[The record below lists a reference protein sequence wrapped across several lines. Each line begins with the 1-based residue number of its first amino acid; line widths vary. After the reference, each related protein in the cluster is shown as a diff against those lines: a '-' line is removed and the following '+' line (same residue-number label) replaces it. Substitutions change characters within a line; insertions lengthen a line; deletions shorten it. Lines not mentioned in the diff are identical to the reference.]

1 VRDFATRRN
10 FASGPRSNACF
21 AQAPTQQQNTA
32 RRLFAHRGLPVAAS
46 GFARQSRP
54 FALSVTG
61 IPRITMKS
69 LLSHHEIAILLLLL
83 NAPGQVSRS
92 DPDALALA
100 RANLIEIVSEAS
112 VDSGFRLTSEG
123 TELLRR
129 LGIKPA

>member
-1 VRDFATRRN
+1 
-10 FASGPRSNACF
+10 
-21 AQAPTQQQNTA
+21 
-32 RRLFAHRGLPVAAS
+32 
-46 GFARQSRP
+46 
-54 FALSVTG
+54 
-61 IPRITMKS
+61 MKS